1 MGRTDGVNDI
11 PHPFPLDQVMALVSH
26 RADAPPELW
35 AEAMAIAEGLRTPE
49 KAKAAAS
56 ASKGKGEEEEG
67 EEDAMVVRS
76 NALFGSWDPERLSV
90 GFSWFGVCVCVC
102 SRVLGGGLWTG

>member
-1 MGRTDGVNDI
+1 
-11 PHPFPLDQVMALVSH
+11 MALVSH

-49 KAKAAAS
+49 KAKVA
-56 ASKGKGEEEEG
+56 ASKGNGEEEEEQ

-76 NALFGSWDPERLSV
+76 DALFGSWDPERLAV
-90 GFSWFGVCVCVC
+90 GFCGVVCVCVYVC
-102 SRVLGGGLWTG
+102 VCM